1 MSFALVGF
9 DEEAAMLT
17 QAELDAFRA
26 RLMALITRLDQDRSQ
41 LKEEALQTMGGEAS
55 GGLSDVP
62 LHLAD
67 LGSHDFEEGMTLS
80 LLENEEQIIEEI
92 NAALARI
99 DQGAYGHCE
108 VCRREIPMERLHA
121 LPYARYCVPCAERQ
135 QGTPRS

>member
-1 MSFALVGF
+1 MMS
-9 DEEAAMLT
+9 EAEA
-17 QAELDAFRA
+17 RA
-26 RLMALITRLDQDRSQ
+26 YRQRLLGLLRRLDRDRSQ

-80 LLENEEQIIEEI
+80 LLENEEQLIEEI
-92 NAALARI
+92 NAALDRL
-99 DQGAYGHCE
+99 DQGIYGRC
-108 VCRREIPMERLHA
+108 VACQQEIPKERLQA